1 MLDYFCAN
9 SNFNRLNGSKEQSP
23 KLLIK
28 GIQVDNICKTTTFSK
43 LMRSVVSFKMSPI
56 TSKTKIA
63 YDVKGFLTARSTS
76 SISKPLSLRISICC
90 SVVMA
95 RFVYLTPINKNV
107 PLGTLIL
114 REASG
119 ICWCKGN

>member
-1 MLDYFCAN
+1 MFRGAKKRTFRFGKKNVSFPKVETFRFADY
-9 SNFNRLNGSKEQSP
+9 NGSKEQSP

-63 YDVKGFLTARSTS
+63 YDVKGFNSSLNIINKQTS
-76 SISKPLSLRISICC
+76 FFENINLLFRGYGSICIPD
-90 SVVMA
+90 A
-95 RFVYLTPINKNV
+95 HK
-107 PLGTLIL
+107 
-114 REASG
+114 
-119 ICWCKGN
+119 

>member
-1 MLDYFCAN
+1 MLQFKSKVLDYFCAN

-28 GIQVDNICKTTTFSK
+28 GIQVDNILPKRQPFSK

-63 YDVKGFLTARSTS
+63 YDVKGFNS
-76 SISKPLSLRISICC
+76 SLNIINSKPLSLRISICC
-90 SVVMA
+90 SLVVMA
-95 RFVYLTPINKNV
+95 WIDIPGRP
-107 PLGTLIL
+107 
-114 REASG
+114 
-119 ICWCKGN
+119 

>member
-63 YDVKGFLTARSTS
+63 FAVGFKDSGYFSKCFRKKYDQTPREYMNEWRKG
-76 SISKPLSLRISICC
+76 
-90 SVVMA
+90 
-95 RFVYLTPINKNV
+95 
-107 PLGTLIL
+107 
-114 REASG
+114 
-119 ICWCKGN
+119 

>member
-1 MLDYFCAN
+1 MLQIQDYFCAN

-63 YDVKGFLTARSTS
+63 YDVKGFNSSLNIINKQTS
-76 SISKPLSLRISICC
+76 FFENINLLFRGYGSICIPD
-90 SVVMA
+90 SH
-95 RFVYLTPINKNV
+95 K
-107 PLGTLIL
+107 
-114 REASG
+114 
-119 ICWCKGN
+119 